1 MDGMILTNKNQK
13 KIVKTMNEKISDYI
27 KNVKIS
33 EVSSTFVPYYDIILD
48 EQDKSNLGEVPMSDL
63 ISDRVKN

>member
-1 MDGMILTNKNQK
+1 
-13 KIVKTMNEKISDYI
+13 MNEKISDCI

-48 EQDKSNLGEVPMSDL
+48 E
-63 ISDRVKN
+63 